1 MASRRSYRAFSPQN
15 RAVAP
20 VNIDSSAINSIANR
34 APDETTTGS
43 HLLPLGAM
51 LLAGSLGWPN
61 AFAQSPSAPAP
72 ETVLKP
78 VIVRGT
84 AEQGKDQLKVNRSS
98 TAKGNQALR
107 DIPQSITV
115 VTEKLIDDRN
125 LDTLKEVLHNTA
137 GVTFQAAEGG
147 EEDIRLR
154 GFSLAGTGDIFLDGM
169 RDPAFYE
176 RDTFNL
182 DRVDLLRGSASML
195 FGRGSTGGAANQIS
209 KQPSTYAD
217 HEIST
222 TLGSHA
228 YRRITGDFNLR
239 TGESAALRINAMQ
252 TTADND
258 GRGNGL
264 DKSGLALAYRHGIG
278 ERHEFNVG
286 LSYLDNKNPRMNYG
300 LPWLP
305 ASAPATTAT
314 PRSLIPGIKSS
325 AYYGMDSDYNAGT
338 ATIFTA
344 GHLLRL
350 SPKTEIK
357 TQWRRGLYT
366 RDQRASAIRF
376 TAPVAGAPDTSATN
390 ASNLSAATSLNR
402 NTNLKIQQ
410 MDVTQLQSDLST
422 QFEAAGFKHD
432 LLAGIDLTQEDKA
445 VQAARTVAQGGV
457 VPPKPTITLGGI
469 VTGGNNWI
477 DESSRI
483 LREANDFRAR
493 GASVYVQD
501 TMYLNPHWK
510 LVGGLRY
517 DSLKGKY
524 NQYNLSNGTPP
535 PVVASSVAYQQNIS
549 ELSKRVGVLYQPNAM
564 HSYHLSYGTSFN
576 TSGDTYSYNATNA
589 NTPPEQSR
597 NIELGAKIDSE
608 NKRFTT
614 RYAIFHAEKFNER
627 NTDPDTAATSLL
639 VSGKRHS
646 AGLEFD
652 ITGRLTPQWEIFGS
666 TMWIPKAKVTQAA
679 GCPPAPAQCLQS
691 QPGEKV
697 GERPGL
703 IPRFSGTL
711 WNTYQLTP
719 KWRIG
724 AGLNFR
730 SKQKP
735 VQSDIEAPG
744 FGTVDLLAEY
754 RLNDTF
760 TVKANLNNVAN
771 KYYADT
777 LYRGHYIPGQG
788 RVLQVNMTARF

>member
-1 MASRRSYRAFSPQN
+1 
-15 RAVAP
+15 
-20 VNIDSSAINSIANR
+20 
-34 APDETTTGS
+34 
-43 HLLPLGAM
+43 M
-51 LLAGSLGWPN
+51 LLAGSLGMPN
-61 AFAQSPSAPAP
+61 SWAQNTTQPP
-72 ETVLKP
+72 EGTLKP
-78 VIVRGT
+78 VIIR
-84 AEQGKDQLKVNRSS
+84 AEAEAGKDQIKVNRSS
-98 TAKGNQALR
+98 TAKGNQELR

-154 GFSLAGTGDIFLDGM
+154 GFSLASTGDIFLDGM

-195 FGRGSTGGAANQIS
+195 FGRGSTGGAANQIT
-209 KQPSTYAD
+209 KQPSLYGDNEAG
-217 HEIST
+217 I
-222 TLGSHA
+222 TLGNHQ
-228 YRRITGDFNLR
+228 YRRVTGDFNFRLA
-239 TGESAALRINAMQ
+239 ESTALRINAMH
-252 TTADND
+252 TKADND

-264 DKSGLALAYRHGIG
+264 DKSGLAVALRTGIG
-278 ERHEFNVG
+278 ERHEFNAS
-286 LSYLDNKNPRMNYG
+286 LSYLDNRNPRMNYG
-300 LPWLP
+300 LPFLP
-305 ASAPATTAT
+305 ATAPATAAT
-314 PRSLIPGIKSS
+314 PRGLIPGVDPS
-325 AYYGMDSDYNAGT
+325 AYLGMDSDYNAGT

-350 SPKTEIK
+350 SPKTELK
-357 TQWRRGLYT
+357 TQIRRGLYT

-376 TAPVAGAPDTSATN
+376 TNAATTSAAN
-390 ASNLSAATSLNR
+390 IGPATLFNR
-402 NTNLKIQQ
+402 NFNPKIQQ
-410 MDVTQLQSDLST
+410 MDVTQLQSDFST
-422 QFEAAGFKHD
+422 QFDAAGYKHD
-432 LLAGIDLTQEDKA
+432 LLAGIDFTVEDKA
-445 VQAARTVAQGGV
+445 VQAVRSGTQGGINIT
-457 VPPKPTITLGGI
+457 KPTITLGGI
-469 VTGGNNWI
+469 VTGGNNFVNE
-477 DESSRI
+477 DSRV
-483 LREANDFRAR
+483 LRDANNFRAK
-493 GASVYVQD
+493 GSSLYVQD
-501 TMYLNPHWK
+501 MLHLDPQWK

-517 DSLKGKY
+517 DSMKGRY
-524 NQYNLSNGTPP
+524 QQFNIPTNAAG
-535 PVVASSVAYQQNIS
+535 PVTTVAYQQNIN
-549 ELSKRVGVLYQPNAM
+549 ELSKRIGVLFQPDAL
-564 HSYHLSYGTSFN
+564 HSYHFSYGTSFN
-576 TSGDTYSYNATNA
+576 TSGDTYSYNSSSA

-608 NKRFTT
+608 NKRFST
-614 RYAIFHAEKFNER
+614 RYAFFYAEKFNER

-639 VSGKRHS
+639 VSGKRYS

-652 ITGRLTPQWEIFGS
+652 ITGRITPQWEIYGS

-679 GCPPAPAQCLQS
+679 GCPPAPAACLQS

-703 IPRFSGTL
+703 IPKFSGTI

-735 VQSDIEAPG
+735 VQSDIQAPG

-754 RLNDTF
+754 RVSDTY

-777 LYRGHYIPGQG
+777 LYRGHYVPGQG

>member
-1 MASRRSYRAFSPQN
+1 MPIVVREQAEPAS
-15 RAVAP
+15 
-20 VNIDSSAINSIANR
+20 
-34 APDETTTGS
+34 
-43 HLLPLGAM
+43 
-51 LLAGSLGWPN
+51 
-61 AFAQSPSAPAP
+61 
-72 ETVLKP
+72 
-78 VIVRGT
+78 
-84 AEQGKDQLKVNRSS
+84 KDILRVNRSS
-98 TAKGNQALR
+98 TAKGNQELR

-125 LDTLKEVLHNTA
+125 LDTLKDVLHNTA

-195 FGRGSTGGAANQIS
+195 LGRGSTGGAANQIS

-217 HEIST
+217 HEVST
-222 TLGSHA
+222 TLGSYG
-228 YRRITGDFNLR
+228 YRRITGDFNIR
-239 TGESAALRINAMQ
+239 TGESAGLRINAMH
-252 TTADND
+252 TSADND

-278 ERHEFNVG
+278 ERHEFNVS

-305 ASAPATTAT
+305 ASAPTTAAT
-314 PRSLIPGIKSS
+314 PRSLIPGIKND

-350 SPKTEIK
+350 SPQTEIK
-357 TQWRRGLYT
+357 TQLRRGLYT

-376 TAPVAGAPDTSATN
+376 TNATTTSAAN
-390 ASNLSAATSLNR
+390 IGPATLFNR

-422 QFEAAGFKHD
+422 KFEAAGFKHE
-432 LLAGIDLTQEDKA
+432 LLAGIDFTQEDKA
-445 VQAARTVAQGGV
+445 VQVARTVAQGGV

-469 VTGGNNWI
+469 VTGGNNWV

-483 LREANDFRAR
+483 LRDGNDFRAR
-493 GASVYVQD
+493 GASIYLQD
-501 TMYLNPHWK
+501 TMHLNPQWK

-524 NQYNLSNGTPP
+524 NQYNLSSGTPP

-549 ELSKRVGVLYQPNAM
+549 ELSKRIGVLYQPNAL
-564 HSYHLSYGTSFN
+564 HSYHLSWGTSFN
-576 TSGDTYSYNATNA
+576 TSGDTYSYNASNA
-589 NTPPEQSR
+589 NVPPEQSR
-597 NIELGAKIDSE
+597 NLELGAKIDSAD
-608 NKRFTT
+608 KRFTT
-614 RYAIFHAEKFNER
+614 RYAIFHAVKSNER
-627 NTDPDTAATSLL
+627 NTDPDSAATSLL
-639 VSGKRHS
+639 LSGERHS
-646 AGLEFD
+646 TGFEFD
-652 ITGRLTPQWEIFGS
+652 ITGRLTPKWEIFGS
-666 TMWIPKAKVTQAA
+666 YMWIPDAKVDKSAA
-679 GCPPAPAQCLQS
+679 CPPAPAQCLQS
-691 QPGEKV
+691 QPGEV
-697 GERPGL
+697 AGQRPGL
-703 IPRFSGTL
+703 IPRHSGTI

-719 KWRIG
+719 KWRVG
-724 AGLNFR
+724 AGINFR
-730 SKQKP
+730 SKQTP
-735 VQSDIEAPG
+735 VQSSIEAPG
-744 FGTVDLLAEY
+744 FATVDLLVEY
-754 RLNDTF
+754 RINDTF
-760 TVKANLNNVAN
+760 TVKANLNNVSD

-777 LYRGHYIPGQG
+777 LYRGHYVPGQG

>member
-1 MASRRSYRAFSPQN
+1 
-15 RAVAP
+15 
-20 VNIDSSAINSIANR
+20 
-34 APDETTTGS
+34 
-43 HLLPLGAM
+43 M
-51 LLAGSLGWPN
+51 LLASSLGMHSAW
-61 AFAQSPSAPAP
+61 AQS
-72 ETVLKP
+72 ETAQKQSETTLKP
-78 VIVRGT
+78 VIVRDT
-84 AEQGKDQLKVNRSS
+84 AETGKDQIKVNRSS
-98 TAKGNQALR
+98 TAKGNQELR

-125 LDTLKEVLHNTA
+125 LDTLKDVLHNTA

-154 GFSLAGTGDIFLDGM
+154 GFSLAATGDIFLDGM

-195 FGRGSTGGAANQIS
+195 FGRGSTGGAANQIT
-209 KQPSTYAD
+209 KQPSLYGD
-217 HEIST
+217 HEVSI
-222 TLGSHA
+222 TLGIHP
-228 YRRITGDFNLR
+228 YRRATGDFNFRL
-239 TGESAALRINAMQ
+239 GESTALRINAMH

-258 GRGNGL
+258 GRGNGI
-264 DKSGLALAYRHGIG
+264 DKSGLALALRTGIG
-278 ERHEFNVG
+278 ERHEFNAS
-286 LSYLDNKNPRMNYG
+286 LSYLDNRNPRMNYG

-305 ASAPATTAT
+305 ATTPAIATT
-314 PRSLIPGIKSS
+314 PRGLIPGIDPK

-344 GHLLRL
+344 GHLLRF
-350 SPKTEIK
+350 SPKTELK
-357 TQWRRGLYT
+357 TQVRRGLYT

-376 TAPVAGAPDTSATN
+376 THANTTD
-390 ASNLSAATSLNR
+390 ASTINSGTLLNR

-422 QFEAAGFKHD
+422 QFEAAGFKHY
-432 LLAGIDLTQEDKA
+432 LLAGMDLTVEDKA
-445 VQAARTVAQGGV
+445 VQVAVPATQGGV
-457 VPPKPTITLGGI
+457 TIVKPTITLGGS

-477 DESSRI
+477 DESTRI
-483 LREANDFRAR
+483 LRESNNFRAK
-493 GASVYVQD
+493 GASVYLQD
-501 TMYLNPHWK
+501 TLHLNTQWK

-517 DSLKGKY
+517 DSMKGNY
-524 NQYNLSNGTPP
+524 NQFNLTGTLPAP
-535 PVVASSVAYQQNIS
+535 LIASTVSYQQKIS
-549 ELSKRVGVLYQPNAM
+549 ELSKRVGVLLQPNAQ
-564 HSYHLSYGTSFN
+564 HSYHFSYGTSFN
-576 TSGDTYSYNATNA
+576 TSGDTYSYNASSA

-608 NKRFTT
+608 NKRFST
-614 RYAIFHAEKFNER
+614 RYAAFYAEKFNER

-652 ITGRLTPQWEIFGS
+652 ITGRITPPWEIYGS
-666 TMWIPKAKVTQAA
+666 LMWIPIAKVTQAA
-679 GCPPAPAQCLQS
+679 ACPPAPATCLQS

-703 IPRFSGTL
+703 IPKFSGTL

-735 VQSDIEAPG
+735 VQSDIQAPG

-754 RLNDTF
+754 RINDTY
-760 TVKANLNNVAN
+760 TVKANLNNVTN
-771 KYYADT
+771 KTYADT
-777 LYRGHYIPGQG
+777 LYRGHYVPGQG